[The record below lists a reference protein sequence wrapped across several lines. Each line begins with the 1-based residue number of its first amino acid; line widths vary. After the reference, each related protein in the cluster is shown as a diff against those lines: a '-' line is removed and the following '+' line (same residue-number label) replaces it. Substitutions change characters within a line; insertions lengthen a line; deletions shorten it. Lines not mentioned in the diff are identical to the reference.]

1 MLGRFHRLINDL
13 SLHDVHLHDRKFT
26 WPNQQDQPTLV
37 RLDRVLYS
45 MDWDFPNHLLQS
57 AAMNGFDHCP
67 FLLSLNAIKPG
78 KARSHFEAFWTRLQ
92 GFQETMDEGLLYP
105 SLCAP
110 LTL

>member
-1 MLGRFHRLINDL
+1 
-13 SLHDVHLHDRKFT
+13 
-26 WPNQQDQPTLV
+26 
-37 RLDRVLYS
+37 
-45 MDWDFPNHLLQS
+45 
-57 AAMNGFDHCP
+57 MNGFDHCP